1 MDTTQK
7 MPSTSVNMFALLRQ
21 LVMDLTPQALE
32 KNLDLGL
39 ENTANHHIVIG
50 NQEHLYLLYRNL
62 LDNAIRYTPQD
73 G

>member
-1 MDTTQK
+1 MDTTKK
-7 MPSTSVNMFALLRQ
+7 MPSISVNMFVLLRQ
-21 LVMDLTPQALE
+21 LVMDLTPQALD

-39 ENTANHHIVIG
+39 EQTANHDIVIG